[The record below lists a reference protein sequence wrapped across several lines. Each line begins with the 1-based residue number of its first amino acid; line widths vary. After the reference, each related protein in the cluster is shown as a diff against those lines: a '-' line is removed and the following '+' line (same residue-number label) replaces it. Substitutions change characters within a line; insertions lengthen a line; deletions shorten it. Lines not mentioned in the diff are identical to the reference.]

1 MRIDGSCH
9 CGEIAFEA
17 EIDPDAVSVCHC
29 TDCQQLTGTV
39 YRVTVSVPREQ
50 FALTKGSPKTY
61 VKTAD
66 NGHRRL
72 QMFCPDCGSPI
83 FTTGEGNEA
92 AEIGIRWG
100 NIRQRG
106 DLAPKRQIWCSS
118 AAPWLETV
126 SQLPGKPG
134 D

>member
-1 MRIDGSCH
+1 MKIDGACH

-29 TDCQQLTGTV
+29 TDCQQLTGTA
-39 YRVTVSVPREQ
+39 YRVTVAVPRDR

-61 VKTAD
+61 VKTVD

-83 FTTGEGNEA
+83 FTTGEGDEA
-92 AEIGIRWG
+92 GEIGIRWG

-106 DLAPKRQIWCSS
+106 DLAPKRQIWCAS
-118 AAPWLETV
+118 AMPWLDTV
-126 SQLPGKPG
+126 TDLPGKPG